1 MLKPRISPPALSLPL
16 TGGGRTDDLA
26 LGAGADG
33 RFSLL
38 VFFRGL
44 HCPVCRAQL
53 SEINRRLDE
62 VTAAGV
68 GRVLAVSMETAERS
82 EQLVER
88 WHLDK
93 LSVAHDMSED
103 TARGWGLYLSTAIKE
118 GEPALFTEPGMV
130 VLDADG
136 TVFWTSVASM
146 PFGRPPW
153 TTSSPGCGSPSRRAT
168 RPAAPPDTA

>member
-1 MLKPRISPPALSLPL
+1 
-16 TGGGRTDDLA
+16 
-26 LGAGADG
+26 
-33 RFSLL
+33 
-38 VFFRGL
+38 
-44 HCPVCRAQL
+44 VCRAQL
-53 SEINRRLDE
+53 SELNRRLDE

-68 GRVLAVSMETAERS
+68 GRVVAVSMETAERS

-93 LSVAHDMSED
+93 LPVAHDMSED
-103 TARGWGLYLSTAIKE
+103 TARAWGLYLSTAIKE

-146 PFGRPPW
+146 PFGRPPDDVLAGLRF
-153 TTSSPGCGSPSRRAT
+153 SQQESY
-168 RPAAPPDTA
+168 PARGTA